1 MNYHLNEHK
10 TGYSNL
16 LIAIFLTILT
26 VVTRVP
32 FVSKYLFE
40 WDSVNFALSFN
51 KYDIAMQQPQSPGYI
66 LYVYLGKVVNSI
78 FHDPNTT
85 MVFISIIFSI
95 LTVLLVYFLAKQML
109 SQKIAIISTLLLIFS
124 PIFWFYGEIATIYPV
139 ESFLAVLIVY
149 TSYQILR
156 GKTRFIYISALT
168 LGIAGG
174 FRQELIIFMLP
185 LWLYCLHHHFKDI
198 RRLSTSFI
206 IFIVSIMLWAVPTV
220 LFAGGLKSYMV
231 SSGHFAASFKTTSAF
246 FGAAP
251 TTHILMDT
259 ALLSWLILGVGFVTA
274 IILVFFLLKKW
285 KTILNFEMVKNP
297 IFMILLLWILPEL
310 LFQIFIPLSKPG
322 YILTYL
328 PALLI
333 IAGYA
338 FNFLSSDLSRKF
350 SVSPKSILG
359 CLLIITIILNGVYFL
374 YPYHFNSEE
383 TWETPVSQ
391 MNESQKIELGIDMLA
406 MYNYEKIYKNDK
418 NTEMHIQTI
427 LELSNSD
434 PGSTMV
440 VVRDITRE
448 DQGFSWRKSSYYLPA
463 SDNYYFLDYE
473 NSQFKSAKMT
483 SNVSVFYEKNDQIS
497 GFENETVVIPV
508 NSSIKRIVWIMS
520 DKSEFFKEVQ
530 SKIGLKVINLPNGLK
545 IYYSDINGTDMNVK
559 INNFIFKTS
568 QT

>member
-1 MNYHLNEHK
+1 
-10 TGYSNL
+10 
-16 LIAIFLTILT
+16 
-26 VVTRVP
+26 
-32 FVSKYLFE
+32 
-40 WDSVNFALSFN
+40 
-51 KYDIAMQQPQSPGYI
+51 MQQPQSPGYI

-85 MVFISIIFSI
+85 MVFISIVFSI

-231 SSGHFAASFKTTSAF
+231 SSGHFAASFKTTSVF

-359 CLLIITIILNGVYFL
+359 CLLIITIVLNGVYF
-374 YPYHFNSEE
+374 N
-383 TWETPVSQ
+383 
-391 MNESQKIELGIDMLA
+391 
-406 MYNYEKIYKNDK
+406 
-418 NTEMHIQTI
+418 
-427 LELSNSD
+427 
-434 PGSTMV
+434 
-440 VVRDITRE
+440 
-448 DQGFSWRKSSYYLPA
+448 
-463 SDNYYFLDYE
+463 
-473 NSQFKSAKMT
+473 
-483 SNVSVFYEKNDQIS
+483 
-497 GFENETVVIPV
+497 
-508 NSSIKRIVWIMS
+508 
-520 DKSEFFKEVQ
+520 
-530 SKIGLKVINLPNGLK
+530 
-545 IYYSDINGTDMNVK
+545 
-559 INNFIFKTS
+559 
-568 QT
+568 